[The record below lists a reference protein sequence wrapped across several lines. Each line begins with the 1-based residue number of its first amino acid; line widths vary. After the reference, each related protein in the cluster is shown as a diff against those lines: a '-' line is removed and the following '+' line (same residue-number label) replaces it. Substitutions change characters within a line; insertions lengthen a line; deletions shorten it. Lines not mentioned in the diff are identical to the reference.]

1 MRYFDVELNFKTL
14 LMLNLRGELL
24 TTLLPK
30 VALASV
36 HLKFNLLAVATSGN
50 LTPSCQRIPV
60 FR

>member
-1 MRYFDVELNFKTL
+1 
-14 LMLNLRGELL
+14 MLTIRGELL

-50 LTPSCQRIPV
+50 LTPSC
-60 FR
+60 